1 MGFAAFLKRIL
12 DSKIL
17 VSRRHDGSMI
27 LQEEGIM
34 KVEVANTPTCIAGI
48 HIERI
53 GSFSKIREGKWKR
66 TCDYLLVCEDEK
78 SCIAIFIDLKKTIR
92 GDGEPEEQLR
102 WSLPIYRYLCAIYE
116 IHIGH
121 EYNRTG
127 TIVRNFIIGEKY
139 HERFDKQPVR
149 PKPGVVQKETYKGME
164 VNTYVGPRIPF
175 NSLLRG
181 ANDT

>member
-1 MGFAAFLKRIL
+1 MGLAAFLRKIL
-12 DSKIL
+12 HSKIL
-17 VSRRHDGSMI
+17 LSRSDDGSMV
-27 LQEEGIM
+27 LREKGIM
-34 KVEVANTPTCIAGI
+34 EINVVDTPLDIVGVRF
-48 HIERI
+48 ERI
-53 GSFSKIREGKWKR
+53 GSLAGLRDGKWKK
-66 TCDYLLVCEDEK
+66 TCDYLLIFEDGDA
-78 SCIAIFIDLKKTIR
+78 CVAIFIDLKKTIH
-92 GDGEPEEQLR
+92 GDGQPEEQLR

-127 TIVRNFIIGEKY
+127 TTVQNFTIGEKY